1 MAVTFTDRQLVK
13 RALVGLCSAMGL
25 TDAITTVGNA
35 HSEFFVFQK
44 AAADGMASTAT
55 SETDLNIYLKRACI
69 LRSVTWTPQGGA
81 VTNDNTNNFTATF
94 SKRDSTGGN
103 LTTVATLTNSITT
116 YGASIA
122 QRASAAA
129 VLTAANVAITAG
141 STLTFSIAKNGSG
154 VVVPISLFTF
164 EVEWD

>member
-1 MAVTFTDRQLVK
+1 MAVTFTDRQLLK
-13 RALVGLCSAMGL
+13 RALVGLCASMGL

-35 HSEFFVFQK
+35 DSEFFVFQK

-122 QRASAAA
+122 ACKRCCGSDGRERGNHSRLYTH
-129 VLTAANVAITAG
+129 VLDR
-141 STLTFSIAKNGSG
+141 KNGSG